1 IFGARFHFGGAFRV
15 KPKIDQFATMRRN
28 EMAVRFCSVDIY
40 HEERFYTI
48 GSGFPQREVER
59 RAARLPTLKGHVGT
73 NLSSLDAQFFTLRS
87 GHGRN
92 TRDGLRFED
101 RR

>member
-1 IFGARFHFGGAFRV
+1 
-15 KPKIDQFATMRRN
+15 MRRN

-40 HEERFYTI
+40 HKERFYTI
-48 GSGFPQREVER
+48 ESGFPQREVER
-59 RAARLPTLKGHVGT
+59 RAARLPTLQGDVGT
-73 NLSSLDAQFFTLRS
+73 NLSILHAQFFTLRS

-92 TRDGLRFED
+92 TRDSLRFED